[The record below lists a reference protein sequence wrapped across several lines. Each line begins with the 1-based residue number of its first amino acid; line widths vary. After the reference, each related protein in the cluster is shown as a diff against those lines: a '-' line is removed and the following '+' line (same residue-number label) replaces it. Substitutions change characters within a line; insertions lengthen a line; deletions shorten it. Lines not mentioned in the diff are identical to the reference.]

1 MKTKTLLIA
10 GATLALSV
18 AMSQAQYSFVT
29 MNIPGAAAHSLV
41 CIPWSQSPNPTSA
54 LEFLAYLRGGE
65 TLTFW
70 NGSEYYLYTY
80 QGYGVGTGM
89 GFPSDW
95 TDGSYPPTHNIPG
108 EVYDVADDLYWTPN
122 PGLTAGES
130 FWMINPGAE
139 IHCTLLGSGSLV
151 ASVPIH
157 GSGGANFVG
166 NAIPTPASGNAEG
179 AAINLTANFTSGEI
193 VYVWNGS
200 GWYLYYY
207 EGAGVG
213 TGLGY
218 RSNFTDGSYGPPS
231 SLVHNIPGEVYDS
244 ADDVYWTPPLN
255 LNIGQGLIITNPN
268 ADESWSENII
278 W

>member
-89 GFPSDW
+89 GYPSDF

-108 EVYDVADDLYWTPN
+108 EVYDSADVLYWTPD
-122 PGLTAGES
+122 PIFTVGKS
-130 FWMINPGAE
+130 FWIMNPGAE
-139 IHCTLLGSGSLV
+139 IHCTLLGSGSLA

-157 GSGGANFVG
+157 GNGSANFVG
-166 NAIPTPASGNAEG
+166 NAMPTPASGNAEG
-179 AAINLTANFTSGEI
+179 AAINMTANFAGGET

-200 GWYLYYY
+200 GYYIY
-207 EGAGVG
+207 CFQGAGVG

-218 RSNFTDGSYGPPS
+218 WSDFTDGSYPPT
-231 SLVHNIPGEVYDS
+231 HNIPGEVYDS
-244 ADDVYWTPPLN
+244 ADDLYWTPPLN
-255 LNIGQGLIITNPN
+255 LNIGQGLMIYNPN